1 MKKLFISLFAA
12 LVGTTAYAATNIYVK
27 ASSGNDNYNGA
38 SWETAF
44 KTLQKAAQVVNPNEE
59 TIIYLE
65 PNTTFD
71 TGGQIDFTDN
81 KLLTI
86 IGQNTTLRA
95 AEKPGNEGGEG
106 ARILRAGTGCEVTIK
121 GIIFENGRQVGY
133 FPGGAVFFT
142 GEELVID
149 SCIFKNNEAGS
160 GGGAI
165 ASRGKNVIVRNS
177 YFEGNYLFSGYGT
190 GAAIAQ
196 CGVQGGEAGSLTV
209 ENCTFYKSELEGVGI
224 AISTYDAASQ
234 YSNVNSVKV
243 INSIFLENTSKLD
256 NQAAIDVSNSDK
268 ASIQLINNTFYK
280 NDGALRV
287 GDIYAEEGG
296 ELIMINNLIFANKS
310 GIFGA
315 EGYSVADLRAPI
327 IGYNNIICGGER
339 GVNEFIDDEC
349 FNDKKSQYNNTV
361 ETTATYPLSR
371 VALATSLSDDNFV
384 PYLELTAENSDAVN
398 TGYASGEYTDLI
410 PQYDITGRPTQGGSR
425 DIGAYEYPFPS
436 AINNVKAPT
445 FKVSQDA
452 ENLIINTGSSE
463 VKNLVIMDILG
474 HALYTSDIQNEIN
487 IQKSELQTQCAI
499 IIINNGAEIEAQK
512 VILY

>member
-1 MKKLFISLFAA
+1 MKKLFISLCAA
-12 LVGTTAYAATNIYVK
+12 LIGTTAYAATNIYVK

-44 KTLQKAAQVVNPNEE
+44 KTLQKAAEVINPNEE

-106 ARILRAGTGCEVTIK
+106 ARILRAGAGCKVTIK
-121 GIIFENGRQVGY
+121 GVIFENGRQVGY
-133 FPGGAVFFT
+133 FPGGGVFFT
-142 GEELVID
+142 GDELVVD
-149 SCIFKNNEAGS
+149 SCIFRNNEAGS
-160 GGGAI
+160 GGAAI
-165 ASRGKNVIVRNS
+165 ASRGKNVIVKNS
-177 YFEGNYLFSGYGT
+177 YFEGNYINSGYGT

-196 CGVQGGEAGSLTV
+196 CGVQDGEAGSLTV

-234 YSNVNSVKV
+234 YSNINNVKV
-243 INSIFLENTSKLD
+243 INSTFLENTSKLD

-280 NDGALRV
+280 NDGALRI

-349 FNDKKSQYNNTV
+349 FNDKKSQYKNTV

-371 VALATSLSDDNFV
+371 VALATSLSNDNFV

-410 PQYDITGRPTQGGSR
+410 PQYDVTGRTTQGGTR

-436 AINNVKAPT
+436 GINSVEAAT
-445 FKVSQDA
+445 FSVSQDA
-452 ENLIINTGSSE
+452 ETLIIKTESSE
-463 VKNLVIMDILG
+463 VKNLVVMDILG
-474 HALYTSDIQNEIN
+474 HTLYTSSLQNEIS
-487 IQKSELQTQCAI
+487 ISKDALQTKCAI
-499 IIINNGAEIEAQK
+499 IVINDGIETEAQK